1 VSYLKFTDRL
11 GSTGE
16 AARSEY
22 RAATAREAF
31 RFVTRL
37 RMDGHRGESL
47 IFDRD
52 GRPVEWFDLS
62 RRSD

>member
-1 VSYLKFTDRL
+1 MSYLKYTDRL

-37 RMDGHRGESL
+37 GWMGIEAR
-47 IFDRD
+47 
-52 GRPVEWFDLS
+52 V
-62 RRSD
+62 